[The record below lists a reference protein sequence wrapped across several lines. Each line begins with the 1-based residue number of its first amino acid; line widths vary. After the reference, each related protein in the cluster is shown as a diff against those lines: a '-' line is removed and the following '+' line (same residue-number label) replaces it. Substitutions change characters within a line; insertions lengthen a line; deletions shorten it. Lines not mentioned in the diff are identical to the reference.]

1 MASKSNATM
10 TTKDN
15 GKTASRRDTG
25 KTARRRDTVSRQ
37 DKSPYYLYITSSQSE
52 KNIKR
57 QAMFG
62 KDPDKFKKLIED
74 NDIDVNALIG
84 GKTLLRWVL
93 WGAYNYSRYRENYI
107 VMADYL
113 INKGAD
119 YNLVNE
125 GGITDLQHILATEEI
140 KDDFLKV
147 INNRTAKFVSSVM
160 VTKRREMPSMK
171 KWGDK
176 NIMSNIYDFAKAE
189 KKRTRKRKRKKKKGK
204 RKIKKK
210 GKKTAKKTAKKGNGK
225 KKGRTK

>member
-1 MASKSNATM
+1 MASKLNATTM
-10 TTKDN
+10 STKDIKKILN
-15 GKTASRRDTG
+15 
-25 KTARRRDTVSRQ
+25 
-37 DKSPYYLYITSSQSE
+37 E
-52 KNIKR
+52 IKR

-62 KDPDKFKKLIED
+62 KDPGKFIKLFED
-74 NDIDVNALIG
+74 YNVDVNALIG

-93 WGAYNYSRYRENYI
+93 WGAYNYSRYRVNYI
-107 VMADYL
+107 QMADYL
-113 INKGAD
+113 IGKGAN

-125 GGITDLQHILATEEI
+125 GGITDLQHILATEQI

-147 INNRTAKFVSSVM
+147 INNRTAKSVSSVM

-204 RKIKKK
+204 RSKHKKVK
-210 GKKTAKKTAKKGNGK
+210 RSAKKTAKRGSRKQK
-225 KKGRTK
+225 KKSRKALLN